1 MIFLILPNQLFDI
14 KHFDKSF
21 KYILWECPHFF
32 TDYNYNKKKLLLH
45 RATMKYQYDL
55 MKKNGYSVAYV
66 EFDKKLAETE
76 QYMLYYP
83 INNLN
88 ILKLPKNA
96 VIYDKDT
103 PNLLMTQENIRRYR
117 AKTGKFFF
125 NGFYMWAKKE
135 LNIIPNIKSQDKL
148 NRQKPKNVICISQPY

>member
-1 MIFLILPNQLFDI
+1 
-14 KHFDKSF
+14 
-21 KYILWECPHFF
+21 
-32 TDYNYNKKKLLLH
+32 
-45 RATMKYQYDL
+45 MKYQYDL